1 MLSDRNLKLVFK
13 MVVIAGWGGG
23 GGFSGRDIGT
33 LELPELVC
41 VI

>member
-23 GGFSGRDIGT
+23 GLVGET
-33 LELPELVC
+33 LEL
-41 VI
+41 